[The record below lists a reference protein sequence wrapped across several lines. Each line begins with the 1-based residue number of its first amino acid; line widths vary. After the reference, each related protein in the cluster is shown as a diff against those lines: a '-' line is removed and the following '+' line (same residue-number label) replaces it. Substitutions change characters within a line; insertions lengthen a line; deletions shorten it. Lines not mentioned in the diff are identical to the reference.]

1 MILGAL
7 TLLGVLLAW
16 LLGADPRRLA
26 LVRLRAS
33 WVVFVA
39 LAVQLVLFT
48 SLSDVFHLPASETT
62 AHIVTYAALLA
73 FVVANFAQ
81 PGFAIAALGCG
92 LNAVVIVANGGR
104 MPVSLASW
112 TATGRSA
119 EDLTRDGVYNN
130 VVLAHKAHL
139 GWLGDIFPLPSAV
152 PLANSLSIGDLLIL
166 LGVVTFA
173 FRASLPPAKSRRGQT
188 LELLAAK
195 PFRRLLLGRTVSRLG
210 DWLTMTAVVTW
221 LYVETRS
228 SLLVSVFLVFRVGA
242 TAAGGVIAAPLLD
255 RFARFRTLWFV
266 EVVRGALML
275 VTIPLAATGSY
286 YAVMA
291 AVALSAALSAA
302 TDPCAASLVPEL
314 LPSRL
319 VHAGNA
325 LHGVMRNVMMVAGT
339 LAGGLA
345 VAKFGMSRALVVDVA
360 TFALAALLYR
370 RFASAGAP
378 APEEAP
384 AASRAAV
391 LAALVRQ
398 PVALGLTVSFTV
410 VTVAMA
416 ILNASLPA
424 FFDRRLGDVHA
435 YGYGMAAIGA
445 GLLCGEALSACVRR
459 DSVARRSV
467 ALAFLF
473 CGGAIFVLAGTTAQ
487 TTAYL
492 FLFLL
497 GASDGTTEVVYDT
510 LFQARFPRS
519 MLAGAFAAA
528 AAVQRC
534 GMIVGFLLTPVL
546 LAFGWMTALEVSGA
560 VCLVGGCLA
569 GAALV
574 RPTERVREAYFEAG
588 SAPSASQG

>member
-1 MILGAL
+1 VILGAL
-7 TLLGVLLAW
+7 TLFGVLLAW

-33 WVVFVA
+33 WIVFVA
-39 LAVQLVLFT
+39 LAFQLVLFT
-48 SLSDVFHLPASETT
+48 PASGIFHLPVSETT
-62 AHIVTYAALLA
+62 THIVTYCALLG
-73 FVVANFAQ
+73 FVVANIAQ
-81 PGFAIAALGCG
+81 PGFAIAALGCN
-92 LNAVVIVANGGR
+92 LNAMVIIVNGGH

-119 EDLTRDGVYNN
+119 EELTRDGVYNN
-130 VVLAHKAHL
+130 VVLAHNANL
-139 GWLGDIFPLPSAV
+139 GWLGDVFPLPRMV
-152 PLANSLSIGDLLIL
+152 PLTNSLSIGDLLIV
-166 LGVVTFA
+166 LGVVIFA
-173 FRASLPPAKSRRGQT
+173 FRASLPAATSRRGQT
-188 LELLAAK
+188 QELLAVK

-228 SLLVSVFLVFRVGA
+228 SLLVSLFLVARVGA
-242 TAAGGVIAAPLLD
+242 TVVGGVLAAPLLD
-255 RFARFRTLWFV
+255 RFTRFRTLWFV

-275 VTIPLAATGSY
+275 ATIPFAATGSY
-286 YAVMA
+286 AAVMA
-291 AVALSAALSAA
+291 TVAVSAALSAA

-314 LPSRL
+314 LPARL

-339 LAGGLA
+339 LVGGVA
-345 VAKFGMSRALVVDVA
+345 VAKLGMSRALLIDVT
-360 TFALAALLYR
+360 TFALAAVLYR
-370 RFASAGAP
+370 RFASAGAL
-378 APEEAP
+378 APEENLAV
-384 AASRAAV
+384 SRVAV

-398 PVALGLTVSFTV
+398 PVALGLTASFTV
-410 VTVAMA
+410 VTAAMA

-424 FFDRRLGDVHA
+424 FFDRSLGDVHA
-435 YGYGMAAIGA
+435 YGYGMGAIGA

-473 CGGAIFVLAGTTAQ
+473 CGGAVFVLAGTTAQ
-487 TTAYL
+487 STAYL

-510 LFQARFPRS
+510 LFQARIPRR

-528 AAVQRC
+528 AAIQRT
-534 GMIVGFLLTPVL
+534 GMIVGFVLAPVL
-546 LAFGWMTALEVSGA
+546 LAFGWTTALEVSGA
-560 VCLVGGCLA
+560 VCLVGGLLA
-569 GAALV
+569 GVALV
-574 RPTERVREAYFEAG
+574 RPTERVAAGYLEAE
-588 SAPSASQG
+588 SARV

>member
-1 MILGAL
+1 VILGAL
-7 TLLGVLLAW
+7 TLFGVLLAW
-16 LLGADPRRLA
+16 LLGADLRRLA

-39 LAVQLVLFT
+39 LAFQLVLFT
-48 SLSDVFHLPASETT
+48 PASGVFHLPVSETT
-62 AHIVTYAALLA
+62 THIVTYGALLA
-73 FVVANFAQ
+73 FVVANIAQ
-81 PGFAIAALGCG
+81 PGFAIAALGCNF
-92 LNAVVIVANGGR
+92 NAMVIFVNGGH

-130 VVLAHKAHL
+130 VVLAHHANL
-139 GWLGDIFPLPSAV
+139 GWLGDVFPLPRIV
-152 PLANSLSIGDLLIL
+152 PLANSLSIGDLLIV
-166 LGVVTFA
+166 LGVVIFA
-173 FRASLPPAKSRRGQT
+173 FRASLPPATSRRGQT
-188 LELLAAK
+188 YELLAVK

-228 SLLVSVFLVFRVGA
+228 SLLVSLFLVVRVGA
-242 TAAGGVIAAPLLD
+242 SVVGGVLATPLLD

-266 EVVRGALML
+266 EVVRGALMFA
-275 VTIPLAATGSY
+275 TIPLAATGSY

-291 AVALSAALSAA
+291 TVAGSAALSAA

-314 LPSRL
+314 LPARL

-325 LHGVMRNVMMVAGT
+325 LHGVMRNVMMVTGT
-339 LAGGLA
+339 LVGGVA
-345 VAKFGMSRALVVDVA
+345 VAKLGMSRALLIDVT
-360 TFALAALLYR
+360 TFALAAVLYR

-378 APEEAP
+378 EPEEAR
-384 AASRAAV
+384 AASRIAV

-410 VTVAMA
+410 VTAAMA

-528 AAVQRC
+528 AAVQRT
-534 GMIVGFLLTPVL
+534 GMIVGFLLAPVL
-546 LAFGWMTALEVSGA
+546 LAFGWMTALEASGV

-569 GAALV
+569 GLALV
-574 RPTERVREAYFEAG
+574 RPTELVREAYFDAG

>member
-1 MILGAL
+1 VILGAL
-7 TLLGVLLAW
+7 TLFGVLLAW

-33 WVVFVA
+33 WIVFVA
-39 LAVQLVLFT
+39 LAFQLMLFT
-48 SLSDVFHLPASETT
+48 PASGVLHLPVSETT
-62 AHIVTYAALLA
+62 THIVTYGALLG
-73 FVVANFAQ
+73 FVAANLEQ
-81 PGFAIAALGCG
+81 PGFAIAFLGCNF
-92 LNAVVIVANGGR
+92 NAMVIFVNGGH

-119 EDLTRDGVYNN
+119 AELTRDGVYNN
-130 VVLAHKAHL
+130 VVLAHHANL
-139 GWLGDIFPLPSAV
+139 GWLGDVFPLPRMV
-152 PLANSLSIGDLLIL
+152 PLTNSLSIGDLLIV
-166 LGVVTFA
+166 LGVVIFA
-173 FRASLPPAKSRRGQT
+173 FRASLPAVTSRRGQT
-188 LELLAAK
+188 PELLSVA
-195 PFRRLLLGRTVSRLG
+195 PFRRLLVGRTVSRLG

-228 SLLVSVFLVFRVGA
+228 SLLVSLFLVVRVGA
-242 TAAGGVIAAPLLD
+242 AVAGGVLATPLLD

-275 VTIPLAATGSY
+275 ATIPLAATGSY

-291 AVALSAALSAA
+291 TVAGSAALSAA

-314 LPSRL
+314 LPPRL

-339 LAGGLA
+339 LVGGVA
-345 VAKFGMSRALVVDVA
+345 VAKLGMSRALLIDVT
-360 TFALAALLYR
+360 TFALAAVLYR

-378 APEEAP
+378 EPEEAQ
-384 AASRAAV
+384 ATSRVAV
-391 LAALVRQ
+391 LRALVRQ

-473 CGGAIFVLAGTTAQ
+473 CGGAIFVLAGTTAA

-534 GMIVGFLLTPVL
+534 GMIVGFVLAPVL
-546 LAFGWMTALEVSGA
+546 LAFGWMTALEVSGV

-569 GAALV
+569 GVALV
-574 RPTERVREAYFEAG
+574 RPTEHVGAAYLEPE
-588 SAPSASQG
+588 SAPTVV

>member
-1 MILGAL
+1 VILGAL
-7 TLLGVLLAW
+7 TLFGVLLAW

-33 WVVFVA
+33 WIVFVA
-39 LAVQLVLFT
+39 LAFQLVLFT
-48 SLSDVFHLPASETT
+48 PVSGVFHLPVSETT
-62 AHIVTYAALLA
+62 THIVTYGALLG
-73 FVVANFAQ
+73 FVVANLEL
-81 PGFAIAALGCG
+81 PGFAIAFLGCNF
-92 LNAVVIVANGGR
+92 NAMVIIVNGGH

-119 EDLTRDGVYNN
+119 AELTRDGVYNN
-130 VVLAHKAHL
+130 VVLAHNANL
-139 GWLGDIFPLPSAV
+139 GWLGDVFPLPRML
-152 PLANSLSIGDLLIL
+152 PLTNSLSIGDLLIV
-166 LGVVTFA
+166 LGVVVFA
-173 FRASLPPAKSRRGQT
+173 FRASLPPAASRRGQT
-188 LELLAAK
+188 YELLAVT

-228 SLLVSVFLVFRVGA
+228 SLLVSLFLVARVGA
-242 TAAGGVIAAPLLD
+242 AVVGGVLATPLLD
-255 RFARFRTLWFV
+255 RFTRFRTLWFV
-266 EVVRGALML
+266 EVVRGVLML
-275 VTIPLAATGSY
+275 ATIPFAATGSY
-286 YAVMA
+286 AAVMA
-291 AVALSAALSAA
+291 TVAVSAALSAA

-314 LPSRL
+314 LPARL

-339 LAGGLA
+339 LVGGVA
-345 VAKFGMSRALVVDVA
+345 VAKLGMSRALLIDVT
-360 TFALAALLYR
+360 TFALAAVLYR
-370 RFASAGAP
+370 RFASAEAP
-378 APEEAP
+378 APEEGR
-384 AASRAAV
+384 AASRVAV
-391 LAALVRQ
+391 LTALVRQ
-398 PVALGLTVSFTV
+398 PVALGLTASFTV
-410 VTVAMA
+410 VTAAMA

-435 YGYGMAAIGA
+435 YGYGMGAIGA

-487 TTAYL
+487 STAYL

-510 LFQARFPRS
+510 LFQARFPRG

-528 AAVQRC
+528 AAIQRL
-534 GMIVGFLLTPVL
+534 GMIVGFLLAPVL
-546 LAFGWMTALEVSGA
+546 LAFGWMVALEVSGA

-569 GAALV
+569 GASLL
-574 RPTERVREAYFEAG
+574 RPTERVREPFFEAG
-588 SAPSASQG
+588 PVPSASQG

>member
-1 MILGAL
+1 VILGAL

-16 LLGADPRRLA
+16 LLGADLRRLA

-48 SLSDVFHLPASETT
+48 PASRVFHLPVSETAT
-62 AHIVTYAALLA
+62 HLVTYGALLA
-73 FVVANFAQ
+73 FVVANIAQ
-81 PGFAIAALGCG
+81 PGFAIAALGCNF
-92 LNAVVIVANGGR
+92 NAMVIFVNGGH

-130 VVLAHKAHL
+130 VVLAHDANL
-139 GWLGDIFPLPSAV
+139 GCA
-152 PLANSLSIGDLLIL
+152 
-166 LGVVTFA
+166 
-173 FRASLPPAKSRRGQT
+173 
-188 LELLAAK
+188 
-195 PFRRLLLGRTVSRLG
+195 
-210 DWLTMTAVVTW
+210 AVV
-221 LYVETRS
+221 
-228 SLLVSVFLVFRVGA
+228 
-242 TAAGGVIAAPLLD
+242 GGVLATPLLD

-275 VTIPLAATGSY
+275 ATIPLAATGSY

-291 AVALSAALSAA
+291 TVAGSAALSAA

-314 LPSRL
+314 LPPRL

-339 LAGGLA
+339 LVGGVA
-345 VAKFGMSRALVVDVA
+345 VAKLGMSRALLIDVT
-360 TFALAALLYR
+360 TFALAAVLYR

-378 APEEAP
+378 EPEEAR
-384 AASRAAV
+384 AASRVAV

-410 VTVAMA
+410 VTAAMA

-435 YGYGMAAIGA
+435 YGYGMGAIGA

-487 TTAYL
+487 STAYL

-534 GMIVGFLLTPVL
+534 GMIVGFLLAPVL

-569 GAALV
+569 GVALV
-574 RPTERVREAYFEAG
+574 RPAEHVDATYLEPEP
-588 SAPSASQG
+588 APTGI